1 MPDCYTFLQQ
11 AQEGPA
17 SIQVRFV
24 AVHLS
29 EGNTEGNL
37 QRQASISVKPA
48 GQEQLEVLAWR
59 GASPCELGTAATG
72 SLTGTSLSSTL
83 SSQALQRLVQSI
95 LPKAGARGVAI
106 TCEPGTAAIG
116 GRVGTSVSSRFS
128 SHAAA
133 NCMGTY
139 TSGPISGTCMSR
151 ACGATKSVMVTPLL
165 LRHHIPMSEKT
176 SQQLHQRQLHEHGL
190 VRHEQ
195 RDEDSVVVPAAEQ
208 DFQSPFT
215 ISQPDLMAVSR
226 KQYLD
231 LADLPVV
238 L

>member
-1 MPDCYTFLQQ
+1 M
-11 AQEGPA
+11 
-17 SIQVRFV
+17 
-24 AVHLS
+24 
-29 EGNTEGNL
+29 
-37 QRQASISVKPA
+37 KPS

-83 SSQALQRLVQSI
+83 SSQALQGLVQS
-95 LPKAGARGVAI
+95 LPKAGAKGVAV
-106 TCEPGTAAIG
+106 TCEPETAAIG
-116 GRVGTSVSSRFS
+116 GLVGTSISSRFS

-151 ACGATKSVMVTPLL
+151 ACGATNSVMVTPLL
-165 LRHHIPMSEKT
+165 LQHHIPMSEKT
-176 SQQLHQRQLHEHGL
+176 SQQLHQRHLHKQGL

-195 RDEDSVVVPAAEQ
+195 RYEDSIVVPAAEQ

-215 ISQPDLMAVSR
+215 FSQPDLMAVSR